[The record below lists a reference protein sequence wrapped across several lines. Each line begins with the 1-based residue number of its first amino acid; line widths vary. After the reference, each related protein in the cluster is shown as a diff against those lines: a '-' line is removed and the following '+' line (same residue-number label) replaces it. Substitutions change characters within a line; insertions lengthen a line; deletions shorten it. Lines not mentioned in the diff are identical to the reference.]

1 MKFALITATMLISS
15 VILVMVINAIY
26 KLYTALLS
34 QLPF

>member
-1 MKFALITATMLISS
+1 MKLLFVAVAMIMSS
-15 VILVMVINAIY
+15 LILVMVINAIY